1 MLEFVVER
9 ECVVIVDPLAVSIII
24 LEKFVWMQIGCE
36 FSRVRALTL
45 DLVLEVLYVVAV
57 TQPVI
62 LKITWVKADRFSIL
76 QKEFLLWKNYR
87 FHSLLIKRV
96 RFRQVQNVERN
107 LSRLITWIDNLEEK
121 PLSVT
126 FSIQIIL

>member
-9 ECVVIVDPLAVSIII
+9 ERVVIVDPLAVSIVI
-24 LEKFVWMQIGCE
+24 LEEFVWMQIGCE

-57 TQPVI
+57 TQPVL

-76 QKEFLLWKNYR
+76 HKEFLLWKNNR

-107 LSRLITWIDNLEEK
+107 LSRLITLIDNLEEK